1 MRQGVNVLTD
11 AYGTSPTKR
20 IRRTGAEMDSLLAAV
35 TNIISAEEDA
45 ITIRHLFYRLVGE
58 RHIEKTEATYKSLC
72 GHLSKWRRSGE
83 VPWDSFADNTRWH
96 IGHETFSGLD
106 DALKNTVQCYRRD
119 LWARQSAH
127 VEIWGEKDAISSIL
141 SSEACDWGV
150 KVFTCRGFAS
160 LSALYS
166 AANTFK
172 RAVQN
177 GKKVFIYYFGDHDP
191 SGLAID
197 RAAVDSFRDDFHVDV
212 TRPTNRPQERR
223 PEGVFTRAGTSAVQ
237 DGMVNFDI
245 RVLALVS
252 HHVKNMV
259 AVGLVRNH
267 ALGVSEPERYVTGAT
282 LGASITP
289 AVPENVPIAAHKVSL
304 ACGKRDPRQGMAPS
318 SFPVLVKP

>member
-212 TRPTNRPQERR
+212 ELTRAAVTPEQIQQHKLPTRP
-223 PEGVFTRAGTSAVQ
+223 VKASDTRAGGWQGGCVEVDT
-237 DGMVNFDI
+237 M
-245 RVLALVS
+245 R
-252 HHVKNMV
+252 
-259 AVGLVRNH
+259 
-267 ALGVSEPERYVTGAT
+267 
-282 LGASITP
+282 P
-289 AVPENVPIAAHKVSL
+289 AVLREIVKDCITQHIDPVEWRQTQTIERAERETLKQFADSVRRAA
-304 ACGKRDPRQGMAPS
+304 
-318 SFPVLVKP
+318 